1 MEVSISG
8 WLYEPQAPQNP
19 SGFSFR
25 EYLAK
30 QGIFAGLKGYV
41 VDWDTATASS
51 EWGWWQLRDRIVR
64 TQVQRLG
71 VPNGTVVSA
80 MVLGRRAVDLPYDVR
95 DRFIEVG
102 LAHALA
108 ASGFHVSLI
117 LGAVLG
123 VGRFWSDRSKFA
135 LGSLTLLL
143 YVGLVGP
150 QPSVLRAALMGFA
163 GLLGLVAGRRV
174 NPLGVLLLAATLL
187 LLVNPRWIAD
197 LGFQLSFLATLG
209 LFVTVPAL
217 QERLD
222 WLPSTL
228 TPLLAVPVAAILWT
242 LPLQL
247 YNFGQIPTYS
257 LLANV
262 LAAPLLS
269 LVTLGGFFSA
279 IAALLYPPLGSLIAW
294 GLDYP
299 VRLLLALVDGVAALP
314 HGAIAVRPLDLW
326 QLGFLYALIAALWWW
341 YAHRKPFTWTTLG
354 AIFLAA
360 AVVLLPAAYAK
371 ANLLRVTILAAE
383 TPEILLQQGWRTTA
397 IHSGEADVTRYGVLP
412 FLQQEGVNR
421 LDAVVATDSFG
432 QGWPLLEE
440 EVSPR
445 QVYRLSEEPLV
456 GENGGTPLVV
466 DAEMTQEAM
475 HLHNLSQDFL
485 ALALTV
491 EETSWLVLGDISRAQ
506 QRQLLQSGRVSDV
519 DLLVFFGRSLE
530 FDLVDA
536 ITPEVAIIGGE
547 LNAPSQRKL
556 GELGVVRWQLDG
568 AIQWTPDE
576 GVRAAIASREED

>member
-1 MEVSISG
+1 M
-8 WLYEPQAPQNP
+8 
-19 SGFSFR
+19 
-25 EYLAK
+25 
-30 QGIFAGLKGYV
+30 
-41 VDWDTATASS
+41 
-51 EWGWWQLRDRIVR
+51 
-64 TQVQRLG
+64 
-71 VPNGTVVSA
+71 
-80 MVLGRRAVDLPYDVR
+80 
-95 DRFIEVG
+95 
-102 LAHALA
+102 
-108 ASGFHVSLI
+108 
-117 LGAVLG
+117 
-123 VGRFWSDRSKFA
+123 
-135 LGSLTLLL
+135 
-143 YVGLVGP
+143 
-150 QPSVLRAALMGFA
+150 
-163 GLLGLVAGRRV
+163 
-174 NPLGVLLLAATLL
+174 
-187 LLVNPRWIAD
+187 
-197 LGFQLSFLATLG
+197 
-209 LFVTVPAL
+209 
-217 QERLD
+217 
-222 WLPSTL
+222 
-228 TPLLAVPVAAILWT
+228 
-242 LPLQL
+242 
-247 YNFGQIPTYS
+247 
-257 LLANV
+257 
-262 LAAPLLS
+262 
-269 LVTLGGFFSA
+269 
-279 IAALLYPPLGSLIAW
+279 
-294 GLDYP
+294 
-299 VRLLLALVDGVAALP
+299 AALP

-341 YAHRKPFTWTTLG
+341 YAHRKPSTWTTLG

-397 IHSGEADVTRYGVLP
+397 IHSGEADVTRYGILP

-432 QGWPLLEE
+432 EGWPLLGE

-576 GVRAAIASREED
+576 GVRAVKASREED